1 MKKYG
6 HVWILSYVLIY
17 LPWFAALQQNVG
29 KPYHVMHTTLDD
41 LIPFNEYFIVPYLLW
56 FLYVAAAIAYFF
68 FTSKDDYYRL
78 CTFLFTGM
86 TISLLVCTLYPN
98 GTDFR
103 PAIDPD
109 KNIFCFLVA
118 KLWSIDPCINVFP
131 SIHAYN
137 SIGVHISI
145 CRSQTLSKN
154 KPLVWASGIL
164 MVSICIATVCLK
176 QHSILDVFGSMLM
189 AMVIYPSPMRRKPPA
204 GKNIPGPL
212 ISKFLPNQAIARSR
226 WHFFLFRQPYVIF
239 IYNPISLCGLYL
251 PAQAFHFFAFSGYD
265 ILQYFDSLQAELRF
279 PFER

>member
-1 MKKYG
+1 MRNWCVRHPVGFMALYLVFYLVCFGLLEKYVTVPDLWV
-6 HVWILSYVLIY
+6 HCR
-17 LPWFAALQQNVG
+17 
-29 KPYHVMHTTLDD
+29 LDD

-68 FTSKDDYYRL
+68 FTNKDDYYRL

-109 KNIFCFLVA
+109 KNIFCLLVA

-189 AMVIYPSPMRRKPPA
+189 AMVIYPIAYAPETASRKKYT
-204 GKNIPGPL
+204 GT
-212 ISKFLPNQAIARSR
+212 
-226 WHFFLFRQPYVIF
+226 
-239 IYNPISLCGLYL
+239 
-251 PAQAFHFFAFSGYD
+251 
-265 ILQYFDSLQAELRF
+265 FDF
-279 PFER
+279 

>member
-1 MKKYG
+1 MKKLMKKYG
-6 HVWILSYVLIY
+6 HVWILSYGLIY

-29 KPYHVMHTTLDD
+29 KPYHVMHTALDD

-68 FTSKDDYYRL
+68 FTNKDDYYRL

-103 PAIDPD
+103 PAINLD

-189 AMVIYPSPMRRKPPA
+189 AMVIYPIAYAPETASRKKYT
-204 GKNIPGPL
+204 GT
-212 ISKFLPNQAIARSR
+212 
-226 WHFFLFRQPYVIF
+226 
-239 IYNPISLCGLYL
+239 
-251 PAQAFHFFAFSGYD
+251 
-265 ILQYFDSLQAELRF
+265 FDF
-279 PFER
+279 

>member
-1 MKKYG
+1 MKKLMKKYG
-6 HVWILSYVLIY
+6 HVWILSYGLIY
-17 LPWFAALQQNVG
+17 LPWFTALQQNVG
-29 KPYHVMHTTLDD
+29 KPYHVMHTALDD

-68 FTSKDDYYRL
+68 FTNKDDYYRL

-109 KNIFCFLVA
+109 KNIFCLLVA

-164 MVSICIATVCLK
+164 MVVHLYCHRMLK
-176 QHSILDVFGSMLM
+176 AAL
-189 AMVIYPSPMRRKPPA
+189 YPGCVRLHADGHGDLSHRLCA
-204 GKNIPGPL
+204 GN
-212 ISKFLPNQAIARSR
+212 
-226 WHFFLFRQPYVIF
+226 RQPEKVYR
-239 IYNPISLCGLYL
+239 NL
-251 PAQAFHFFAFSGYD
+251 
-265 ILQYFDSLQAELRF
+265 
-279 PFER
+279 

>member
-1 MKKYG
+1 MKKLMKKYG
-6 HVWILSYVLIY
+6 HVWILSYGLIY

-29 KPYHVMHTTLDD
+29 KPYHVMHTALDD
-41 LIPFNEYFIVPYLLW
+41 LIPF
-56 FLYVAAAIAYFF
+56 YFF
-68 FTSKDDYYRL
+68 FTNKDDYYRL

-103 PAIDPD
+103 PAINPD

-189 AMVIYPSPMRRKPPA
+189 AMVIYPIAYAPETASRKKYT
-204 GKNIPGPL
+204 GT
-212 ISKFLPNQAIARSR
+212 
-226 WHFFLFRQPYVIF
+226 
-239 IYNPISLCGLYL
+239 
-251 PAQAFHFFAFSGYD
+251 
-265 ILQYFDSLQAELRF
+265 FDF
-279 PFER
+279 

>member
-1 MKKYG
+1 MKKLMKKYG
-6 HVWILSYVLIY
+6 HVWILSYGLIY

-29 KPYHVMHTTLDD
+29 KPYHVMHTALDD

-118 KLWSIDPCINVFP
+118 KLWSIDPCINVFHRGP
-131 SIHAYN
+131 YFHLPQPDSFKEQA
-137 SIGVHISI
+137 SGMGLRDPDGVHLY
-145 CRSQTLSKN
+145 CHR
-154 KPLVWASGIL
+154 
-164 MVSICIATVCLK
+164 MLK
-176 QHSILDVFGSMLM
+176 AAL
-189 AMVIYPSPMRRKPPA
+189 YPGCVRFHADGHGDLPHRLCA
-204 GKNIPGPL
+204 GN
-212 ISKFLPNQAIARSR
+212 
-226 WHFFLFRQPYVIF
+226 RQPEKVYR
-239 IYNPISLCGLYL
+239 NL
-251 PAQAFHFFAFSGYD
+251 
-265 ILQYFDSLQAELRF
+265 
-279 PFER
+279 

>member
-1 MKKYG
+1 
-6 HVWILSYVLIY
+6 
-17 LPWFAALQQNVG
+17 
-29 KPYHVMHTTLDD
+29 MHTALDD

-189 AMVIYPSPMRRKPPA
+189 AMVIYPIAYAPETASRKS
-204 GKNIPGPL
+204 IPEPL
-212 ISKFLPNQAIARSR
+212 ISKFPPTTKRRRKLADPSVSGSV
-226 WHFFLFRQPYVIF
+226 FLFSV
-239 IYNPISLCGLYL
+239 
-251 PAQAFHFFAFSGYD
+251 SGGKVHHV
-265 ILQYFDSLQAELRF
+265 L
-279 PFER
+279 